1 VKSNLRKLQLISPNA
16 PTAAHLDFGPDLLP
30 SIAFRPFSALS
41 FPKQSE
47 VPTYPGAIAMPLTTT
62 SLVRR
67 SSLPLAL
74 CAFLLAASAAHT
86 QSLDSRHPA
95 PLQPGPNSG
104 TVDNFVGNNYFA
116 FSGGPGQVTVV
127 VSYNSMSLLG
137 NAQRST
143 LTVQLSDEKRSWVET
158 RTISSLKQSSST
170 TMVGNLKVPTR
181 MILSVLPP
189 SGGLVR
195 AGGDYTVTATGAV
208 KFDPPHSPI
217 EQIVGTYTPMSV
229 HDNEDTAA
237 KFEPNGRLE
246 FASGTTGQWKLF
258 DAGSH
263 LYTVTFAQTRL
274 SLKLIP
280 GRGLVDPR
288 DQSIIVFQRTH

>member
-1 VKSNLRKLQLISPNA
+1 
-16 PTAAHLDFGPDLLP
+16 
-30 SIAFRPFSALS
+30 
-41 FPKQSE
+41 
-47 VPTYPGAIAMPLTTT
+47 MPLTTT
-62 SLVRR
+62 FLFRR
-67 SSLPLAL
+67 SFLFLAL
-74 CAFLLAASAAHT
+74 GTFIFAASPAHS
-86 QSLDSRHPA
+86 QSLDSRRPA

-104 TVDNFVGNNYFA
+104 TVDNFVGNNYYFA

-127 VSYNSMSLLG
+127 VAYNSMSLLG
-137 NAQRST
+137 NAQHST
-143 LTVQLSDEKRSWVET
+143 LTIQLSDEKRSWVET

-181 MILSVLPP
+181 MILSVFPP

-208 KFDPPHSPI
+208 KFDPPLSPT
-217 EQIVGTYTPMSV
+217 ELIVGTYTPMSV
-229 HDNEDTAA
+229 HDNEDTPPA
-237 KFEPNGRLE
+237 KFGVSNGRLE
-246 FASGTTGQWKLF
+246 FASGTIGQWKLF
-258 DAGSH
+258 DADSR

-280 GRGLVDPR
+280 GRGLVDPH